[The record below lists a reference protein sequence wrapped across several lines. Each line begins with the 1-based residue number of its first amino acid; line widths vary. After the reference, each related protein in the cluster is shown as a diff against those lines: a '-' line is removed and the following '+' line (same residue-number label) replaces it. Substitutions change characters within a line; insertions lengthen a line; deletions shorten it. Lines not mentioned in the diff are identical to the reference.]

1 MDTLGR
7 IMPVVTTTGDS
18 LGVWIVQFAD
28 QNWSGFDNL
37 ADAEAYRDAYHEAL
51 IRQFH
56 ERIEKLEETE
66 ESASEDCQGV
76 HSLVSDDGIRWV
88 CGMCGYEE
96 SMAEYEG
103 GWEW

>member
-1 MDTLGR
+1 MSA
-7 IMPVVTTTGDS
+7 VV
-18 LGVWIVQFAD
+18 VQ
-28 QNWSGFDNL
+28 
-37 ADAEAYRDAYHEAL
+37 EI

-96 SMAEYEG
+96 TDCRICGGVGGRHIAGSASGVPCPNESSEGMGEESMAEYEG
-103 GWEW
+103 SWEW

>member
-1 MDTLGR
+1 MDSIGR

-51 IRQFH
+51 MRM
-56 ERIEKLEETE
+56 
-66 ESASEDCQGV
+66 
-76 HSLVSDDGIRWV
+76 
-88 CGMCGYEE
+88 GMGEE